1 MMDMSSSDPTSL
13 RRLISQLER
22 HLGAKREHSHARI
35 RVAATGAG
43 PLLAAILA
51 NTGRRV
57 IFIARDDDSVGLR
70 LADCRFFL
78 KFLGQETGK
87 RAEEFPGLESSP
99 YAQVQPDRGTLM
111 RRLALLSQMARGQA
125 PALIVTGPRAA
136 SRRVVPATALKA
148 LSFELTPTCGIARE
162 DLVLRLQRAGYTRTP
177 VVEDPGTFALRGAV
191 VDTFSPAEKHPVR
204 IEYLGDDI
212 ERLRTFDPSSQR
224 TLRSVDLAF
233 LSPVRQTLRTAGA
246 DPRARLLAAAERC
259 RVPSSELRALIERV
273 ESGQEFFGIESLVPL
288 FHETLATLF
297 DHAPA
302 DSIVI
307 QEDPDALTGAL
318 ERQSEQFARACA
330 HKRDENHLVL
340 QPHEHILSSEDWEAA
355 LEACHRLDLKMLSIE
370 SEDTHVPEFIL
381 DSRPNTELRA
391 TFSQL
396 RLQKDT
402 SDGEPVA
409 AIAIA
414 EALDGVHREGNV
426 VRLVVNTRGHAERIA
441 SLLRAAHREIP
452 IDPEFAAEGLF
463 DGKQERSA
471 RLPLAIVT
479 GALEQGFS
487 LPGDGTVFI
496 TETDLFGQR
505 GRREATPRK
514 ATREGDL
521 TALREGDAVVHDEH
535 GVGRYRGLKKIDV
548 RGVSQDFLQVE
559 YDGGT
564 VYVPVYRLGLV
575 SRFSVTGEGGAV
587 RLDKLGGRTW
597 QEKKKKASGE
607 ARKLAEE
614 LLQLYA
620 HRKVVGGRACPPPD
634 SMFRAFEETFP
645 FDETPDQLRAIEEVL
660 ADLQSDIP
668 MERLVCGDVGYG
680 KTEVAMRATLL
691 VVESGRQVAILA
703 PTTVLCEQHAA
714 SFTERFRNFPV
725 RVAALSRFRGTAEQK
740 ATIADAAA
748 GRVDVIVG
756 THRLLSQDVSFKN
769 LGLVVIDEEQRFGV
783 AHKERLKKMRAE
795 VDVLTLTATPIPRTL
810 QMAMGGLRPMSTIST
825 PPNDRLAIRTFV
837 CRFDRDLLQE
847 AIIREMDRGGQV
859 FFVHNRIQDID
870 RWASELRVLV
880 PKARIAVAHGQM
892 SEGKLERMMVDFVAG
907 QFDIL
912 CATTIIESGLDIP
925 RANTIIVNQAERL
938 GLAQLYQL
946 RGRVGRAR
954 ERAYCYFVV
963 SDGEALSE
971 DAQQRLAALERFS
984 DLGAGFHLAYA
995 DMEIRGAGELLGARQ
1010 SGTLATIG
1018 FEAYAR
1024 ILEEA
1029 IAELDGRPIVRERD
1043 PEISVD
1049 VASYLP
1055 DDYIPDPGQRLDLY
1069 RRLAQTES
1077 DEGVEGILEE
1087 LTDRYGPPPKEA
1099 LLLARVMADK
1109 LIVRRLR
1116 ARAYE
1121 LTPTRFVLALGNET
1135 PLDPVRVLRLC
1146 SQPGTRFKLSSD
1158 MRLTYAFTDVERRDH
1173 LTAARHRLLEIERTL
1188 G

>member
-1 MMDMSSSDPTSL
+1 MSSPVPSSL
-13 RRLISQLER
+13 RLLMAQLER
-22 HLGAKREHSHARI
+22 QLGAKAGTAHAR
-35 RVAATGAG
+35 VQVPATGAG
-43 PLLAAILA
+43 PLLAVMLA
-51 NTGRRV
+51 ETGRRV
-57 IFIARDDDSVGLR
+57 IYIARDDDAIGTR
-70 LADCRFFL
+70 LAECRFFL
-78 KFLGQETGK
+78 KCRGSA
-87 RAEEFPGLESSP
+87 RADSAAEFPGIEATP
-99 YAQVQPDRGTLM
+99 YAQVQPDRSTLM
-111 RRLALLSQMARGQA
+111 RRLALLSRMGRELA
-125 PALIVTGPRAA
+125 PTILVTGPRAA
-136 SRRVVPATALKA
+136 SRRLVPKTVLAG
-148 LSFELTPTCGIARE
+148 LSFELTTNAPMARE
-162 DLVLRLQRAGYTRTP
+162 TLVSRLEGAGYSRAP
-177 VVEDPGTFALRGAV
+177 VVEDPGTFAARGAV
-191 VDTFSPAEKHPVR
+191 VDVFSPAEKHPVR
-204 IEYLGDDI
+204 IEYFGDDI
-212 ERLRTFDPSSQR
+212 ERLRSFDPASQR
-224 TLRSVDLAF
+224 TLRPIDRVF
-233 LSPVRQTLRTAGA
+233 FSPVRQTLRSSGA
-246 DPRARLLAAAERC
+246 DPRARLLTAAERC
-259 RVPSSELRALIERV
+259 RVPSSELRSLIERV
-273 ESGQEFFGIESLVPL
+273 ESGHDFFGIEALFPL
-288 FHETLATLF
+288 FHEKLATLF
-297 DHAPA
+297 DYLP
-302 DSIVI
+302 DDGVVI
-307 QEDPDALTGAL
+307 QEDPEALTAAIA
-318 ERQSEQFARACA
+318 RQSEQFAKACA

-340 QPHEHILSSEDWEAA
+340 QPHEHVLSSDEWDAALDGGKRIAIGTLSLEQDEEAA
-355 LEACHRLDLKMLSIE
+355 PLVLDC
-370 SEDTHVPEFIL
+370 
-381 DSRPNTELRA
+381 RANTELRA

-396 RLQKDT
+396 RLQKDST
-402 SDGEPVA
+402 DGEPVA
-409 AIAIA
+409 AIAIS
-414 EALDGVHREGNV
+414 EALESVVRQGNV
-426 VRLVVNTRGHAERIA
+426 VRLVVNSRGHAERIA
-441 SLLRAAHREIP
+441 ALLRAAHRELP
-452 IDPEFAAEGLF
+452 IDPSPDVVLF
-463 DGKQERSA
+463 DGEPASGETM
-471 RLPLAIVT
+471 PLAIVT
-479 GALEQGFS
+479 GVLEHGFALPS
-487 LPGDGTVFI
+487 DGIVFI

-505 GRREATPRK
+505 GTREAAPRK
-514 ATREGDL
+514 NTREGDL
-521 TALREGDAVVHDEH
+521 TSLREGDAVVHDEH

-564 VYVPVYRLGLV
+564 VYVPVYRLGLI
-575 SRFSVTGEGGAV
+575 SRFSATGEGGAV
-587 RLDKLGGRTW
+587 RLDRLGGRTW

-620 HRKVVGGRACPPPD
+620 QRKVVGGRACPPPD

-645 FDETPDQLRAIEEVL
+645 FEETPDQLRAIEDVL
-660 ADLQSDIP
+660 TDLQSDIP

-680 KTEVAMRATLL
+680 KTEVAIRAALL
-691 VVESGRQVAILA
+691 VVESGRQVAVLA

-714 SFTERFRNFPV
+714 TFTERFRNFPV
-725 RVAALSRFRGTAEQK
+725 RVSALSRFRGAAEQK
-740 ATIADAAA
+740 KTIADAAA
-748 GRVDVIVG
+748 GRVDVLVG

-847 AIIREMDRGGQV
+847 AIVREMERGGQV
-859 FFVHNRIQDID
+859 FFVHNRIQDIE
-870 RWASELRVLV
+870 RWAIELREMV
-880 PKARIAVAHGQM
+880 PNARIAVAHGQM
-892 SEGKLERMMVDFVAG
+892 SEVKLERMMVDFVAG
-907 QFDIL
+907 KYDIL

-925 RANTIIVNQAERL
+925 RANTMIVNQAERL

-946 RGRVGRAR
+946 RGRVGRSR

-971 DAQQRLAALERFS
+971 EAQQRLSALERFS

-995 DMEIRGAGELLGARQ
+995 DMEIRGAGELLGAKQ

-1018 FEAYAR
+1018 FESYAR

-1049 VASYLP
+1049 VAAYLP

-1069 RRLAQTES
+1069 RRLSQTDS
-1077 DEGVEGILEE
+1077 DEGIAGVLEE

-1121 LTPTRFVLALGNET
+1121 LTPTRLVLALGNDT

-1146 SQPGTRFKLSSD
+1146 SQKGTRFKLSSD
-1158 MRLTYAFTDVERRDH
+1158 MRLTYAFDDMERRDH
-1173 LTAARHRLLEIERTL
+1173 LTAARQRLLEIERTL

>member
-1 MMDMSSSDPTSL
+1 MDMSFSDSTSL
-13 RRLISQLER
+13 RRLIIQVER
-22 HLGAKREHSHARI
+22 HLDAKRKGSHARI

-43 PLLAAILA
+43 PLLAAMLVRM
-51 NTGRRV
+51 GRRV
-57 IFIARDDDSVGLR
+57 IFVARDDDSVGAR

-78 KFLGQETGK
+78 KFLGEDAG
-87 RAEEFPGLESSP
+87 RRVEEFPGLEASP

-111 RRLALLSQMARGQA
+111 RRLALLSQMARA
-125 PALIVTGPRAA
+125 EPPELIVTGPRAA
-136 SRRVVPATALKA
+136 SRRVVPVAFLKA
-148 LSFELTPTCGIARE
+148 LSFELTPTCGIDRE
-162 DLVLRLQRAGYTRTP
+162 DLVSRLQRAGYTRAP
-177 VVEDPGTFALRGAV
+177 VVEDPGTFAPRGAV
-191 VDTFSPAEKHPVR
+191 VDAFSPAERHPIR
-204 IEYLGDDI
+204 IEYLGDEI
-212 ERLRTFDPSSQR
+212 ERLRSFDPSSQR

-233 LSPVRQTLRTAGA
+233 FSPARQTLRSGGA
-246 DPRARLLAAAERC
+246 EPRARLLAAAERC
-259 RVPSSELRALIERV
+259 RVPSSELRSLIERV

-297 DHAPA
+297 DHAPPDGIVMLE
-302 DSIVI
+302 DS
-307 QEDPDALTGAL
+307 DALTAAL
-318 ERQSEQFARACA
+318 ERQSEQFVRACA

-340 QPHEHILSSEDWEAA
+340 QPHEHILSSQDWETA
-355 LEACHRLDLKMLSIE
+355 LEACGRLDLTMLAVAG
-370 SEDTHVPEFIL
+370 EDTDTPEFIL

-396 RLQKDT
+396 RLKKDT

-414 EALDGVHREGNV
+414 EALDCVNREGNV
-426 VRLVVNTRGHAERIA
+426 VRLVVNTRGQAERIA
-441 SLLRAAHREIP
+441 SLLRTANREIP
-452 IDPEFAAEGLF
+452 IDPDSAAEGMF
-463 DGKQERSA
+463 DETKQGSEK
-471 RLPLAIVT
+471 LPLAIVM
-479 GALEQGFS
+479 GALEHGFS
-487 LPGDGTVFI
+487 LPRDGTVFI

-505 GRREATPRK
+505 GRRETTPRK

-548 RGVSQDFLQVE
+548 RGVGQDFLQIE

-564 VYVPVYRLGLV
+564 VYVPVYRVGLV
-575 SRFSVTGEGGAV
+575 SRFSATGEGSAV

-620 HRKVVGGRACPPPD
+620 QRKVVGGRACPPPD

-691 VVESGRQVAILA
+691 VVEAGRQVAILA

-725 RVAALSRFRGTAEQK
+725 RIAALSRFRSTVEQK

-847 AIIREMDRGGQV
+847 AIVREMDRGGQV

-870 RWASELRVLV
+870 RWANELRVLV

-1055 DDYIPDPGQRLDLY
+1055 DDYIPDPGQRLDVY

-1077 DEGVEGILEE
+1077 DEGVDGILEE

-1158 MRLTYAFTDVERRDH
+1158 MRLTYAFTDGERRDH
-1173 LTAARHRLLEIERTL
+1173 LTAARQRLLEIERTL